1 MLIVNIQNYSQF
13 VTLKI
18 RQKNITS
25 LYDSLHLFFLAIFHE
40 YTVRPEMW

>member
-1 MLIVNIQNYSQF
+1 MLIVNIQNYSQL

-25 LYDSLHLFFLAIFHE
+25 LYDSLHLFFLAIFYE